1 MGKTLNK
8 LSGGGSKKKYTMR
21 GDQVIFLQGVN
32 NYVREALEYAQ
43 QRIAADYL
51 HNLAITEFG
60 YAPNCDLRFNF
71 DPTKETDNL
80 EIENVTK

>member
-8 LSGGGSKKKYTMR
+8 LTGNSKKKFTLT
-21 GDQVIFLQGVN
+21 GDEVLFLQSVN
-32 NYVREALEYAQ
+32 GIMQQALEFAQ

-51 HNLAITEFG
+51 HKLAVSNFG

-71 DPTKETDNL
+71 DPTKSADNL